1 MNRTVTFFDTTLRD
15 GEQTPSVSFTT
26 EDKVIIARALD
37 KLGVDVIEAG
47 FPISSTGEL
56 DAVKKVAHLG
66 LRATICGNARVLTPD
81 IDACLNSDVGLIHVF
96 ASTSDVQLKYSMKKT
111 REEVY
116 EMSIDA
122 VDYVKDHGVRCLFS
136 AMDATR
142 TDLQFLLRICKGVES
157 AKVDIINIP
166 DTVGIMAPFKMYAL
180 IRAVKNAIQ
189 APIDVHCHNDF
200 GLAVA
205 NSISAV
211 EAGAN
216 QVQVTVNGI
225 GERAGN
231 ADLAQTVMSLHS
243 IYNIKS
249 KIMTKYLLETSRLVE
264 RYTKINLQPNMPIV
278 GENAFSHESGIHS
291 RGVIARPDTFE
302 PGIMT
307 PEMVGHHRRLIAG
320 KHAGKHGIKE
330 MLKDAGFEPSEEQ
343 LTEIT
348 KRIKEIGDKGKRVT
362 DLDLYTIAEAVTSD
376 VLQPSIML
384 EEVSVMTGNRVTPT
398 ATVKAIVDGKE
409 MVGARIGVGP
419 VDAAI
424 NAVHEIIGGAE
435 MQLRTFKIES
445 ISGGTDALAEV
456 IIGVEDDKGNIVTA
470 RAAREDIVL
479 ASVEAMV
486 SAMNRLKAKN
496 GGQ

>member
-1 MNRTVTFFDTTLRD
+1 VTFFDTTLRD
-15 GEQTPSVSFTT
+15 GEQTPGVSFTA
-26 EDKVIIARALD
+26 EDKVTIARALD

-56 DAVKKVAHLG
+56 DAVKKVAQLG
-66 LRATICGNARVLTPD
+66 LHATICGNARVLTPD

-189 APIDVHCHNDF
+189 SPIDVHCHNDF

-243 IYNIKS
+243 IYNMRS
-249 KIMTKYLLETSRLVE
+249 NIMTKYLLETSRLVE
-264 RYTKINLQPNMPIV
+264 RYTKINLQPNTPII

-291 RGVIARPDTFE
+291 RGVIARTDTFE

-330 MLKDAGFEPSEEQ
+330 MLKDAGFKPSEEQ
-343 LTEIT
+343 LSEIT
-348 KRIKEIGDKGKRVT
+348 NRIKEIGDKGKRVT

-376 VLQPSIML
+376 VLEPSIML

-435 MQLRTFKIES
+435 TQLRTFKIES

-456 IIGVEDDKGNIVTA
+456 IIGVEDGKGNIVTA

-496 GGQ
+496 GG

>member
-1 MNRTVTFFDTTLRD
+1 VTFFDTTLRD

>member
-1 MNRTVTFFDTTLRD
+1 MTFFDTTLRD

-47 FPISSTGEL
+47 FPISSAGEL

-116 EMSIDA
+116 DMSIDA

-166 DTVGIMAPFKMYAL
+166 DTVGVMAPFKMYAL
-180 IRAVKNAIQ
+180 IRAIKNAIR

-211 EAGAN
+211 DAGAN

-243 IYNIKS
+243 IYHIKS
-249 KIMTKYLLETSRLVE
+249 NIITKYLLETSRLVE
-264 RYTKINLQPNMPIV
+264 RYTKINLQPNTPIV

-291 RGVIARPDTFE
+291 RGVIARTDTFE

-330 MLKDAGFEPSEEQ
+330 MLRDAGFKPSEEQ

-348 KRIKEIGDKGKRVT
+348 KRVKEIGDKGKRVT

-398 ATVKAIVDGKE
+398 ATVKATVDGKE

-424 NAVHEIIGGAE
+424 NAVHEIIGGDE
-435 MQLRTFKIES
+435 MRLRTFKIES
-445 ISGGTDALAEV
+445 ISGGTDALADV
-456 IIGVEDDKGNIVTA
+456 IIGVEDGKGNIVTA

-496 GGQ
+496 GG

>member
-1 MNRTVTFFDTTLRD
+1 MTFFDTTLRD

>member
-1 MNRTVTFFDTTLRD
+1 
-15 GEQTPSVSFTT
+15 
-26 EDKVIIARALD
+26 
-37 KLGVDVIEAG
+37 
-47 FPISSTGEL
+47 
-56 DAVKKVAHLG
+56 
-66 LRATICGNARVLTPD
+66 
-81 IDACLNSDVGLIHVF
+81 
-96 ASTSDVQLKYSMKKT
+96 MKKT

-116 EMSIDA
+116 DMSIDA
-122 VDYVKDHGVRCLFS
+122 IDYVKDHGVQCLFS

-142 TDLQFLLRICKGVES
+142 TDLQFLLHICKGVES
-157 AKVDIINIP
+157 ARVDIINIP
-166 DTVGIMAPFKMYAL
+166 DTVGIMAPFKMYDL
-180 IRAVKNAIQ
+180 IKGIKDVIHI
-189 APIDVHCHNDF
+189 PIDVHCHNDF

-211 EAGAN
+211 VAGAN

-231 ADLAQTVMSLHS
+231 ADLAQTVMALHS
-243 IYNIKS
+243 IYNTKS
-249 KIMTKYLLETSRLVE
+249 NIHTQYLLETSRVVE
-264 RYTKINLQPNMPIV
+264 RYTKINLQPNTPIV

-291 RGVIARPDTFE
+291 KGVIEHTDTFE

-307 PEMVGHHRRLIAG
+307 PQMVGQHRRLIAG
-320 KHAGKHGIKE
+320 KHAGKHALQE
-330 MLKDAGFEPSEEQ
+330 MLKDAGFNPSQEQ

-348 KRIKEIGDKGKRVT
+348 KRVKEIGDKGKRVT
-362 DLDLYTIAEAVTSD
+362 DVDLYTIAEAVTSN
-376 VLQPSIML
+376 VLQPSIIV

-398 ATVKAIVDGKE
+398 ATVKAMVDGKE

-424 NAVHEIIGGAE
+424 NAVHEIIGGTE
-435 MQLRTFKIES
+435 IQLRTFKIES
-445 ISGGTDALAEV
+445 ISGGTDAVADV
-456 IIGVEDDKGNIVTA
+456 VIGVEDGKGNIVTA

-496 GGQ
+496 SGR

>member
-47 FPISSTGEL
+47 FPISSAGEL

-116 EMSIDA
+116 DMSIDA

-166 DTVGIMAPFKMYAL
+166 DTVGVMAPFKMYAL
-180 IRAVKNAIQ
+180 IRAIKNAIR

-211 EAGAN
+211 DAGAN

-243 IYNIKS
+243 IYHIKS
-249 KIMTKYLLETSRLVE
+249 NIITKYLLETSRLVE
-264 RYTKINLQPNMPIV
+264 RYTKINLQPNTPIV

-291 RGVIARPDTFE
+291 RGVIARTDTFE

-330 MLKDAGFEPSEEQ
+330 MLRDAGFKPSEEQ

-348 KRIKEIGDKGKRVT
+348 KRVKEIGDKGKRVT

-398 ATVKAIVDGKE
+398 ATVKATVDGKE

-424 NAVHEIIGGAE
+424 NAVHEIIGGDE
-435 MQLRTFKIES
+435 MRLRTFKIES
-445 ISGGTDALAEV
+445 ISGGTDALADV
-456 IIGVEDDKGNIVTA
+456 IIGVEDGKGNIVTA

-496 GGQ
+496 GG

>member
-1 MNRTVTFFDTTLRD
+1 MNRAVTFFDTTLRD
-15 GEQTPSVSFTT
+15 GEQTPGVSFTT
-26 EDKVIIARALD
+26 EHKLIIANALD
-37 KLGVDVIEAG
+37 KLGVDVVEAG
-47 FPISSTGEL
+47 FPISSAGEL
-56 DAVKKVAHLG
+56 ESVKKIAHSG
-66 LRATICGNARVLTPD
+66 LHTTVCGLARVLTPD
-81 IDACLNSDVGLIHVF
+81 IDACLDSDVNLIHVF

-116 EMSIDA
+116 DMSIDA
-122 VDYVKDHGVRCLFS
+122 IDYVKDHGVQCLFS

-142 TDLQFLLRICKGVES
+142 TDLQFLLHICKGVES
-157 AKVDIINIP
+157 ARVDIINIP
-166 DTVGIMAPFKMYAL
+166 DTVGIMAPFKMYDL
-180 IRAVKNAIQ
+180 IKGIKDVIHI
-189 APIDVHCHNDF
+189 PIDVHCHNDF

-211 EAGAN
+211 VAGAN

-231 ADLAQTVMSLHS
+231 ADLAQTVMALHS
-243 IYNIKS
+243 IYNTKS
-249 KIMTKYLLETSRLVE
+249 NIHTQYLLETSRVVE
-264 RYTKINLQPNMPIV
+264 RYTKINLQPNTPIV

-291 RGVIARPDTFE
+291 KGVIEHTDTFE

-307 PEMVGHHRRLIAG
+307 PQMVGQHRRLIAG
-320 KHAGKHGIKE
+320 KHAGKHALQE
-330 MLKDAGFEPSEEQ
+330 MLKDAGFNPSQEQ

-348 KRIKEIGDKGKRVT
+348 KRVKEIGDKGKRVT
-362 DLDLYTIAEAVTSD
+362 DVDLYTIAEAVTSN
-376 VLQPSIML
+376 VLQPSIIV

-398 ATVKAIVDGKE
+398 ATVKAMVDGKE

-424 NAVHEIIGGAE
+424 NAVHEIIGGTE
-435 MQLRTFKIES
+435 IQLRTFKIES
-445 ISGGTDALAEV
+445 ISGGTDAVADV
-456 IIGVEDDKGNIVTA
+456 VIGVEDGKGNIVTA

-496 GGQ
+496 SGR

>member
-1 MNRTVTFFDTTLRD
+1 MTFFDTTLRD
-15 GEQTPSVSFTT
+15 GEQTPGVSFTA
-26 EDKVIIARALD
+26 EDKVTIARALD

-56 DAVKKVAHLG
+56 DAVKKVAQLG
-66 LRATICGNARVLTPD
+66 LHATICGNARVLTPD

-189 APIDVHCHNDF
+189 SPIDVHCHNDF

-243 IYNIKS
+243 IYNMRS
-249 KIMTKYLLETSRLVE
+249 NIMTKYLLETSRLVE
-264 RYTKINLQPNMPIV
+264 RYTKINLQPNTPII

-291 RGVIARPDTFE
+291 RGVIARTDTFE

-330 MLKDAGFEPSEEQ
+330 MLKDAGFKPSEEQ
-343 LTEIT
+343 LSEIT
-348 KRIKEIGDKGKRVT
+348 NRIKEIGDKGKRVT

-376 VLQPSIML
+376 VLEPSIML

>member
-1 MNRTVTFFDTTLRD
+1 MTFFDTTLRD
-15 GEQTPSVSFTT
+15 GEQTPGVSFTA
-26 EDKVIIARALD
+26 EDKVTIARALD

-56 DAVKKVAHLG
+56 DAVKKVAQLG
-66 LRATICGNARVLTPD
+66 LHATICGNARVLTPD

-189 APIDVHCHNDF
+189 SPIDVHCHNDF

-243 IYNIKS
+243 IYNMRS
-249 KIMTKYLLETSRLVE
+249 NIMTKYLLETSRLVE
-264 RYTKINLQPNMPIV
+264 RYTKINLQPNTPIV

-291 RGVIARPDTFE
+291 RGVIARTDTFE

-330 MLKDAGFEPSEEQ
+330 MLKDAGFKPSEEQ
-343 LTEIT
+343 LSEIT
-348 KRIKEIGDKGKRVT
+348 NRIKEIGDKGKRVT

-376 VLQPSIML
+376 VLEPSIML

-435 MQLRTFKIES
+435 TQLRTFKIES

-456 IIGVEDDKGNIVTA
+456 IIGVEDGKGNIVTA

>member
-1 MNRTVTFFDTTLRD
+1 VTFFDTTLRD

-47 FPISSTGEL
+47 FPISSAGEL

-116 EMSIDA
+116 DMSIDA

-166 DTVGIMAPFKMYAL
+166 DTVGVMAPFKMYAL
-180 IRAVKNAIQ
+180 IRAIKNAIR

-211 EAGAN
+211 DAGAN

-243 IYNIKS
+243 IYHIKS
-249 KIMTKYLLETSRLVE
+249 NIITKYLLETSRLVE
-264 RYTKINLQPNMPIV
+264 RYTKINLQPNTPIV

-291 RGVIARPDTFE
+291 RGVIARTDTFE

-330 MLKDAGFEPSEEQ
+330 MLRDAGFKPSEEQ

-348 KRIKEIGDKGKRVT
+348 KRVKEIGDKGKRVT

-398 ATVKAIVDGKE
+398 ATVKATVDGKE

-424 NAVHEIIGGAE
+424 NAVHEIIGGDE
-435 MQLRTFKIES
+435 MRLRTFKIES
-445 ISGGTDALAEV
+445 ISGGTDALADV
-456 IIGVEDDKGNIVTA
+456 IIGVEDGKGNIVTA

-496 GGQ
+496 GG